1 MARIVLIEDKPY
13 KEPIPS
19 LAIRLGIEP
28 YDLMSCLSAAD
39 AYLCKRLSLNGSLH
53 IERNRFSFERVAGIF
68 PVCDQLE
75 IEVVPKFMDG
85 NEAWRADFLLLL
97 ARTKWGLLA
106 ERQMISTTRS
116 KDRGISDALAMVFL
130 SMFDSVSHV
139 PIRTY
144 RRKQIRQFE
153 IEGDLFEESVVLP
166 ERDGFLQD
174 VTEFTRQNIYNAV
187 IVEVTRLLINSVTD
201 FDLKSRLIRVATQ
214 LGGQSRLDAA
224 PPRSVPSR
232 FRGWQDL
239 YSLCIDILDGYGIDY
254 ISQGEMLSPGFVV
267 RTSDAWEEFL
277 RQTLVAGLKDCRVAF
292 QEKHPFARRDAAVMK
307 VRPDY
312 ILRTPDGH
320 ALLVDAK
327 YKSHDASVGTI
338 SNSDVYE
345 GRAFMEATGIQRLV
359 LLYPYGSPVGG
370 GHFAE
375 FQHVRDDGWDIY
387 GVRVHPGLIASGGL
401 SVFGE
406 EIGQFMRGYLK
417 DSVAQ

>member
-1 MARIVLIEDKPY
+1 
-13 KEPIPS
+13 
-19 LAIRLGIEP
+19 
-28 YDLMSCLSAAD
+28 
-39 AYLCKRLSLNGSLH
+39 
-53 IERNRFSFERVAGIF
+53 
-68 PVCDQLE
+68 
-75 IEVVPKFMDG
+75 MDG

-174 VTEFTRQNIYNAV
+174 VTEFTRQNIYDAV

-267 RTSDAWEEFL
+267 RTSCLGRIPAAS
-277 RQTLVAGLKDCRVAF
+277 LVAGLKDCRVAF
-292 QEKHPFARRDAAVMK
+292 QEKHPFARRDAG
-307 VRPDY
+307 
-312 ILRTPDGH
+312 GH
-320 ALLVDAK
+320 
-327 YKSHDASVGTI
+327 
-338 SNSDVYE
+338 E
-345 GRAFMEATGIQRLV
+345 GQAG
-359 LLYPYGSPVGG
+359 LYPADTRWPCFVGRRKV
-370 GHFAE
+370 
-375 FQHVRDDGWDIY
+375 QI
-387 GVRVHPGLIASGGL
+387 S
-401 SVFGE
+401 
-406 EIGQFMRGYLK
+406 
-417 DSVAQ
+417 